1 MNSAKSAN
9 KSQASSAVE
18 SNIGKISMSSDWHRL
33 SQRLSVRFSFK
44 GMDSGLTAEWDPKR
58 PSREDFLRAR
68 DAYSRARNEFLNQL
82 SARLGKRVLCLV
94 LPI

>member
-1 MNSAKSAN
+1 MNSAKPSN
-9 KSQASSAVE
+9 QSQSSSADE
-18 SNIGKISMSSDWHRL
+18 SNIDKISISSDWHRL
-33 SQRLSVRFSFK
+33 SPRISVRFSFK

-82 SARLGKRVLCLV
+82 SVRLGNRVLCLV